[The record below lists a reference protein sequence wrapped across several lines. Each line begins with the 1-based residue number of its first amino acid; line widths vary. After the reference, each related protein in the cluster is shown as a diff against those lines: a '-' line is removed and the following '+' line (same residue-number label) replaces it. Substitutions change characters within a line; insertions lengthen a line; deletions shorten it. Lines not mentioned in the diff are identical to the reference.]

1 MSERKVLQKYYPPDF
16 DPNDISR
23 RRGPKPTGPRIQTVR
38 LMAPFSMKCL
48 SCGEYIYKG
57 RKFNS
62 RKEIRPDEKYLGIQI
77 LFFHIKC
84 TRCSAEITFRT
95 DPRNTDYAMVKGA
108 MRSFEPWR
116 NRELAEESVEERLD
130 RLEREEAEAAGEEE
144 KNAMEDLEAK
154 NADARREMAAAD
166 ALDEIRQRNAR
177 IHRSEK
183 EGTDY
188 ADSIVRA
195 EDSERERQDRED
207 EEAARR
213 AFATAAKRQGNPVSD
228 GSAELEETAAE
239 SAEFSASRDGDIA
252 TEKAVPSL
260 ETSTASSS
268 SSSSMPPPPPP
279 TSFKRVVKKKKD
291 HSALL
296 GIKKKP
302 SLV

>member
-23 RRGPKPTGPRIQTVR
+23 RRGPKSTGPRIQTVR

-116 NRELAEESVEERLD
+116 NRELAEETVDERLD

-183 EGTDY
+183 EGTDF
-188 ADSIVRA
+188 ADTIVRA
-195 EDSERERQDRED
+195 EDEERERQERED
-207 EEAARR
+207 DEIARR
-213 AFATAAKRQGNPVSD
+213 AFASAKRLGNPAFDSQAGGD
-228 GSAELEETAAE
+228 AEETAAKGTE
-239 SAEFSASRDGDIA
+239 LPASIDGDNA
-252 TEKAVPSL
+252 TEKATPSL
-260 ETSTASSS
+260 ETSTATT
-268 SSSSMPPPPPP
+268 SMPPPPAPAPP
-279 TSFKRVVKKKKD
+279 SFKRVVKKKKD
-291 HSALL
+291 HAALL